1 LITSVLVP
9 WSSGDD
15 SWPTPRQRRFDSV
28 RDYLAQVRQLAERLG
43 LNPGACGF
51 DSHAGHTHR
60 RLGRQSADHSRLE
73 RGMLWVRVPPEPVKK
88 EFVLVEQPGVLACPS
103 SRRSRV
109 QIPSGTLVPQVNHG
123 TVRKPAKRP
132 SSNLGDC
139 GFNSR
144 LCHLQRIASVG
155 WALASPSDCKSPA
168 ARCAGSTPARRTL
181 SFGPFVY
188 RFRTAAPRAARAGSI
203 PARAISRDN
212 MTKW

>member
-1 LITSVLVP
+1 MSEIRAQLPVSPLEHFGLVP

-28 RDYLAQVRQLAERLG
+28 RDYLAQVRQSAERLG
-43 LNPGACGF
+43 LKPGAWGVVL
-51 DSHAGHTHR
+51 HAGHLHP

-73 RGMLWVRVPPEPVKK
+73 RGMLWVRVPPELVKD

-109 QIPSGTLVPQVNHG
+109 QTPSGTLLVQVNHG

-139 GFNSR
+139 GFDSR
-144 LCHLQRIASVG
+144 LC
-155 WALASPSDCKSPA
+155 
-168 ARCAGSTPARRTL
+168 
-181 SFGPFVY
+181 
-188 RFRTAAPRAARAGSI
+188 
-203 PARAISRDN
+203 N
-212 MTKW
+212 